1 MTDSCCY
8 TTETYTA
15 LEKYKKKKKT
25 SHKNTIKQCQW
36 NDDRSPPPLR
46 YHGSGLV
53 AKLCLTLVTPW
64 TIACQAP
71 LSLGFSRQDYWSRLP
86 FLSESHT
93 NAIFIPVQGTV
104 LSMTVNLKMIVK
116 WTEEYDLPKSN
127 SFIFIGLIFIFLM
140 KPLSLANEIIDS
152 LIN

>member
-1 MTDSCCY
+1 MTCCVSVSC
-8 TTETYTA
+8 
-15 LEKYKKKKKT
+15 
-25 SHKNTIKQCQW
+25 SVI
-36 NDDRSPPPLR
+36 
-46 YHGSGLV
+46 
-53 AKLCLTLVTPW
+53 VTPW

>member
-1 MTDSCCY
+1 MPEGSLFATFSPALIICCLF
-8 TTETYTA
+8 E
-15 LEKYKKKKKT
+15 
-25 SHKNTIKQCQW
+25 NTILTGKVIAHCLS
-36 NDDRSPPPLR
+36 RS
-46 YHGSGLV
+46 LV
-53 AKLCLTLVTPW
+53 AKSCLTLVTPW